1 MTNHSRHYT
10 RHEIAHARL
19 WRRQMR
25 QERWFEATVW
35 ALFAVA
41 VGVIA
46 DLGIMAS
53 L

>member
-1 MTNHSRHYT
+1 MSDHLKQYTNHDRARVRH
-10 RHEIAHARL
+10 

-35 ALFAVA
+35 AFFAVA
-41 VGVIA
+41 IGIIA